1 MEKLLS
7 LLKDGRSRPVEMIAS
22 DLGTSVEDVR
32 RKIEFLERSGIIRR
46 LPSASG
52 GHGGGCAGCTSRQ
65 DKSNREGTFPG
76 CSGCSAGCTG
86 GHCGTAQGAACSSCM
101 PEGGFRNMG
110 TVWEV
115 VG

>member
-7 LLKDGRSRPVEMIAS
+7 LLKDGRSRPLEMIAS

-46 LPSASG
+46 LPSAG
-52 GHGGGCAGCTSRQ
+52 GAHGGSCGAESCPGC
-65 DKSNREGTFPG
+65 NG
-76 CSGCSAGCTG
+76 CSGCSVGCSG
-86 GHCGTAQGAACSSCM
+86 GHSGASKGAACSGCM

-110 TVWEV
+110 VMWEV
-115 VG
+115 IG

>member
-7 LLKDGRSRPVEMIAS
+7 LLKDGRSRPLEMIAS

-46 LPSASG
+46 LPSAG
-52 GHGGGCAGCTSRQ
+52 GAHGGSCGAASCS
-65 DKSNREGTFPG
+65 G
-76 CSGCSAGCTG
+76 CSGCSAGCSG
-86 GHCGTAQGAACSSCM
+86 GHSGASKGAACSGCM
-101 PEGGFRNMG
+101 PEEGFRNMG

>member
-52 GHGGGCAGCTSRQ
+52 GHGGGCTGCS
-65 DKSNREGTFPG
+65 G
-76 CSGCSAGCTG
+76 CSGCSAGCSS
-86 GHCGTAQGAACSSCM
+86 GHSGASRDAACSGCM

>member
-7 LLKDGRSRPVEMIAS
+7 LLKDGRSRPLEMIAS

-46 LPSASG
+46 LPSAG
-52 GHGGGCAGCTSRQ
+52 GAHGGSCGAASCS
-65 DKSNREGTFPG
+65 G
-76 CSGCSAGCTG
+76 CSGCHHAESASSSGQSSCG
-86 GHCGTAQGAACSSCM
+86 GCM